1 MKGFRTFV
9 LIILICAL
17 AITMA
22 IAQAQQPAAAG
33 QAAGRGGQRGTPPPP
48 DPRDMGG
55 GRCAENPVN
64 CKDAAKP
71 IAGIDSVWMEELT
84 WMDIRDVVKSGKN
97 TVIISTGGME
107 PNGPYLASGK
117 HNYVLHANCEAI
129 ARKMGNALCAPI
141 IKLVPEGDIDPPTI
155 HMFSPGTI
163 SMREETFRMV
173 LEDTARSLRKSTG
186 FKNIIFIGDSGGN
199 QAGMKAVAEKLDGE
213 WKDTVVAF
221 IPEYYTY
228 SEVAKYM
235 ESQGIK
241 TDPAKSDHLHDDPI
255 ITLNMLIDDPNS
267 VRWDQRVKANKATIN
282 GFSIADK
289 KKALE
294 LAKKVV
300 DFRATKTVEAINK
313 AIAAKRTSM

>member
-1 MKGFRTFV
+1 MKAFRIVV
-9 LIILICAL
+9 LTLMMSAPTL
-17 AITMA
+17 VMA
-22 IAQAQQPAAAG
+22 
-33 QAAGRGGQRGTPPPP
+33 QRGTPPAE

-55 GRCAENPVN
+55 GQCAQNPVN
-64 CKDAAKP
+64 CKDAPRP

-84 WMDIRDVVKSGKN
+84 WMDIRDAVKGGKN

-117 HNYVLHANCEAI
+117 HNFVLHANCEAI

-141 IKLVPEGDIDPPTI
+141 IKLVPEGDLDPPTI
-155 HMFSPGTI
+155 HMKSPGTI

-199 QAGMKAVAEKLDGE
+199 QAGMKAVAEKLNAE
-213 WKDTVVAF
+213 WPDTVVAH

-228 SEVAKYM
+228 SEVSRYM
-235 ESQGIK
+235 QSQGIQ

-267 VRWDQRVKANKATIN
+267 VRWEQRVKANKATID

-289 KKALE
+289 AKALE
-294 LAKKVV
+294 LAKKIV
-300 DFRATKTVEAINK
+300 DYRAGKTIEAINK
-313 AIAAKRTSM
+313 AIAAKRSMQH